1 MSKLGTRVTTALIAG
16 SALGNAGGAVMP
28 VLLDGYARRFGL
40 DSTDAGLVAV
50 AQLLATALF
59 TLLLA
64 SRASRPGRVRMAR
77 LGLLIAAGGLLG
89 AAVAPDFGVLIAANL
104 LAGAGLGAVFAA
116 STAALASSGDTEK
129 ASTVTVVG
137 SVLAIGVLLV
147 GLPMADEGVEGGGFA
162 LLAICCFAAFPL
174 VGGLPENTVEHHQ
187 SSVVKV
193 IVPGIVLLAAVA
205 TLSATDQGAW
215 SYTALFGKDNV
226 QLSSSAVSTVL
237 AIATVCALAGVVF
250 ASWAGK
256 RWGRG
261 RTLAG
266 FVVAGAVAKLVVSST
281 DSAVGYSIAAVVWQ
295 MCQLAIL
302 MFLLATA
309 AELDPSGRLVASLS
323 GAVAMGAGLGPL
335 GVGAVLD
342 ATSPSVAG
350 VVLALL
356 TVAAAAPLI
365 RLTRRVPIAV

>member
-1 MSKLGTRVTTALIAG
+1 
-16 SALGNAGGAVMP
+16 
-28 VLLDGYARRFGL
+28 
-40 DSTDAGLVAV
+40 
-50 AQLLATALF
+50 
-59 TLLLA
+59 
-64 SRASRPGRVRMAR
+64 MAR
-77 LGLLIAAGGLLG
+77 LGLVIAAGGLLG
-89 AAVAPDFGVLIAANL
+89 AAVAPDFGLLIASNL

-116 STAALASSGDTEK
+116 STAALASTGDTDK

-137 SVLAIGVLLV
+137 SVLAIGLLLV
-147 GLPMADEGVEGGGFA
+147 GLPMADEWAEGGGFV
-162 LLAICCFAAFPL
+162 LLAVCCFAAFPL
-174 VGGLPENTVEHHQ
+174 VGGLPENTVEQHGPGMKT
-187 SSVVKV
+187 VA
-193 IVPGIVLLAAVA
+193 PGIVLLAAVA

-215 SYTALFGKDNV
+215 SYTAVFGKDNA

-261 RTLAG
+261 RALAV
-266 FVVAGAVAKLVVSST
+266 FVMAGAVAKLVVSSS

-342 ATSPSVAG
+342 ATSASVAG
-350 VVLALL
+350 AVLAVL
-356 TVAAAAPLI
+356 TVVAAAPLI
-365 RLTRRVPIAV
+365 GLTRRSPVAVES